1 MPGQV
6 TEYIEELEA
15 KIKEQDQII
24 EELNKEAQKY
34 REYILKLENE
44 MEEKII
50 REIAYREIAKR
61 SQSLCNN
68 IFTLAENIET
78 LLKKDEEAVG
88 MSNIGIVISM
98 SCCEKN
104 VILAEMGSVKGQEI
118 AFKSLKEDM
127 EKKENGE

>member
-44 MEEKII
+44 MEEK
-50 REIAYREIAKR
+50 K
-61 SQSLCNN
+61 
-68 IFTLAENIET
+68 
-78 LLKKDEEAVG
+78 
-88 MSNIGIVISM
+88 
-98 SCCEKN
+98 
-104 VILAEMGSVKGQEI
+104 
-118 AFKSLKEDM
+118 
-127 EKKENGE
+127 

>member
-44 MEEKII
+44 ME
-50 REIAYREIAKR
+50 
-61 SQSLCNN
+61 
-68 IFTLAENIET
+68 
-78 LLKKDEEAVG
+78 D
-88 MSNIGIVISM
+88 
-98 SCCEKN
+98 KN
-104 VILAEMGSVKGQEI
+104 EQ
-118 AFKSLKEDM
+118 D
-127 EKKENGE
+127 